1 MKVCNDT
8 CKWLAAI
15 NCEKRTKSSPAAKQ
29 SLSLKPVCFDIQLN
43 IVGETQ
49 SDNSTLLKKNST
61 ARWELGTCASLNS
74 IENGTTYQY
83 PARYTERC
91 CLKSGRHI
99 LVCYNNPPSR
109 GWKNAYININEHRYC
124 DDFISYKSYQKIL
137 VTGVNLS
144 NYFTFKDM

>member
-1 MKVCNDT
+1 MNTDLVTNVIHEKVFT
-8 CKWLAAI
+8 
-15 NCEKRTKSSPAAKQ
+15 
-29 SLSLKPVCFDIQLN
+29 VCFDIQLN

-91 CLKSGRHI
+91 CLKAGRHT
-99 LVCYNNPPSR
+99 LVCYNSPPSR

-144 NYFTFKDM
+144 NYFSFKAHVI